1 MARAIWKG
9 AISFSLVHIPVS
21 LHTAA
26 QHHDLD
32 LDMLDK
38 RDFSPVGY
46 RRVSK
51 TTGKTVEWRDI
62 VKGYQYK
69 KGDYVV
75 LTDEDFRRANVE
87 ASRTIDIQLFVDHAA
102 IAPYYFDTP
111 YYLTPEGQG
120 GKVYGLLRDAMA
132 EAGKIAVASF
142 VLRSREH
149 LATLMPEDGVLMLNT
164 MRFEQEILPQPKIE
178 GAKAARRAANGKELQ
193 TALRLIDEM
202 SASWQP
208 KKYRDT
214 YRDDLMKR
222 IKQKVKAGESKTL
235 TAPEKGAAREERGK
249 VVDLMALLQKSLDEK
264 RRGPRR
270 AGAPRSTR
278 AASARRA

>member
-9 AISFSLVHIPVS
+9 AISFSLVHVPVS

-26 QHHDLD
+26 RPHELD
-32 LDMLDK
+32 LHMLDK

-46 RRVSK
+46 QRISK
-51 TTGKTVEWRDI
+51 KTGKAVEWRDI
-62 VKGYQYK
+62 VKGYEYK

-75 LTDEDFRRANVE
+75 LTDEDFRRANVD
-87 ASRTIDIQLFVDHAA
+87 ASRTIDIQLFVDRAA

-120 GKVYGLLRDAMA
+120 AKVYALLRDAMA
-132 EAGKIAVASF
+132 KAGKIAVASF

-149 LATLMPEDGVLMLNT
+149 LATLIPEDGVLMLNT
-164 MRFEQEILPQPKIE
+164 MRFEQEILPQPKVE
-178 GAKAARRAANGKELQ
+178 GAKAGRAANGKELQ
-193 TALRLIDEM
+193 TAVTLIDEM

-235 TAPEKGAAREERGK
+235 TAPEKGAASEERGK

-270 AGAPRSTR
+270 AGPRRSTR